1 MGRPVRILF
10 LAWGDSIHARRRIGL
25 FAADPG
31 FEVAVASPHDYGFPN
46 AANVRLSDAAARAE
60 IAKALFRR
68 QDYPS
73 NVGELGF
80 FGANLLRARNKL
92 QWNYEVARALRGIGV
107 ADRGVRRSVVGSSDL
122 LLEVETG
129 VADLRIL
136 REAAAAFRPDV
147 VFLQTLLY
155 PACLAYYL
163 PSNLPIMITFWNGDV
178 TWWARWTGT
187 ERLLKRQMVVHGVRR
202 AAAITVNSAEAAE
215 ACREYG
221 AAAEKVRLIRYP
233 GVDRTRF
240 RPADKAGARAALG
253 IAAGKVVLCPRG
265 LGGYLNSDVIVEA
278 AAAVAR
284 EVPDVLFL
292 FVSGVGGAEELARHK
307 RLATGFGAGEKFRW
321 DGQVPWESMPAYYAA
336 SDAMVSVSSNDS
348 LPNCMM
354 EAMACGVPVVL
365 GDIPALRAWVADGVN
380 GWLVPPR
387 DPASLAGR
395 IVAALRDP
403 GGLAAAFARRNDELV
418 AREFDGA
425 RSTREVKD
433 LVRLVAGR
441 PS

>member
-10 LAWGDSIHARRRIGL
+10 LAWGDSIHARRRIAL
-25 FAADPG
+25 FADDPD

-46 AANVRLSDAAARAE
+46 AVNVRLSDAGGRAE

-68 QDYPS
+68 QDYAS
-73 NVGELGF
+73 NVREIGF
-80 FGANLLRARNKL
+80 FGANLLRVRNKVR
-92 QWNYEVARALRGIGV
+92 WNCEVARALRGIGV
-107 ADRGVRRSVVGSSDL
+107 ADGGIHKFVVGSSEL

-129 VADLRIL
+129 IADLRIL
-136 REAAAAFRPDV
+136 KKTAADFRPDV

-178 TWWARWTGT
+178 TWWAQWSGT
-187 ERLLKRQMVVHGVRR
+187 ERLLKKQMVVYGVKR
-202 AAAITVNSAEAAE
+202 AAAITVNSGSAAE
-215 ACREYG
+215 ACAGYG
-221 AAAEKVRLIRYP
+221 AAAEKVHLIRYP
-233 GVDRTRF
+233 GVDRARF
-240 RPADKAGARAALG
+240 RPADRAGARSALG

-284 EVPDVLFL
+284 EIPDVLFL
-292 FVSGVGGAEELARHK
+292 FVSGAGGEEELARHR
-307 RLATGFGAGEKFRW
+307 RLAGELGIGEKCRW

-336 SDAMVSVSSNDS
+336 SDAVVSVSSNDS

-365 GDIPALRAWVADGVN
+365 GDIPALREWVADGVN

-387 DPASLAGR
+387 EPAAVAQR
-395 IVAALRDP
+395 IVAALRDA

-418 AREFDGA
+418 AQRFDGA
-425 RSTREVKD
+425 RNVREVKD
-433 LVRLVAGR
+433 LVRRVAGR